1 VSIAVDPKAC
11 ALPNRRLKIGS
22 EYRSMSATYD
32 LSAAT
37 DTGESSVP
45 EDLLPVPDTVQKK
58 VKGSIRNQILELVD
72 RMPEEMQAK
81 LLDFLQARLPR
92 RIRGNLVI
100 EKRADFRRDCL
111 VSLEYHVDGASFEG
125 FILDISAFGVFVES
139 DEKLPVGKP
148 IRLSFSLPG
157 YPAQLNLS
165 GKIVWSGSQGFG
177 VRFNF
182 LTRDQ
187 EKMIRSFSEKEASVY
202 TIVS

>member
-1 VSIAVDPKAC
+1 MGAI
-11 ALPNRRLKIGS
+11 
-22 EYRSMSATYD
+22 YD

-37 DTGESSVP
+37 DTCESSVP
-45 EDLLPVPDTVQKK
+45 EDLLPVTDTAHKQNKS
-58 VKGSIRNQILELVD
+58 SIRNQILELVD

-81 LLDFLQARLPR
+81 LLEFLQARLPR

-111 VSLEYHVDGASFEG
+111 VSLEYRIERRTSEG

-139 DEKLPVGKP
+139 DAKLPVGKP
-148 IRLSFSLPG
+148 IQLRFSLPG
-157 YPAQLNLS
+157 YSAQLNLS

-177 VRFNF
+177 VRFNI
-182 LTRDQ
+182 LTHDQ